1 MLKVNIAD
9 TIAAVATAQGS
20 GGIGIVRMS
29 GDDAIA
35 IADKVFRAPKGKKLA
50 DKASHTVTYGHIYN
64 GDAVEDEVLVSIFR
78 APKSYTTQDVVEI
91 GCHGGIRAVNAVL
104 QLVIK
109 NGARMAQPGEFT
121 QRAFLNGRI
130 DMTQAEA
137 VIDVINAKTQ
147 AGKDAAMQRLEGRLS
162 KKIRA
167 LREDILLMLAHIE
180 ASIDYPEH
188 DDETMTYNTIE
199 EGVMRVNA
207 QLDELIKSAD
217 SGKIYREGIKTV
229 ILGRP
234 NVGKSSLLNALL
246 EEERAIVTDIPGT
259 TRDVLEEF
267 LNVRGIPLNIID
279 TAGIRHTDDKIEQ
292 IGVERSLKLAD
303 SADLVLL
310 MLNGS
315 QELNA
320 QDKELIERTKDK
332 KVIVVINKSD
342 LGLKLKS
349 EDFENSVVMSVKTE
363 SGIDDLYELISDM
376 FMSGKVSTQSDVL
389 VSNERNKASLVNAK
403 GYLDNVLVTVRGR
416 LPEDFISMDLTEA
429 YSALGEITGESLEED
444 IIDKIFSEF
453 CLGK

>member
-279 TAGIRHTDDKIEQ
+279 TAGIRHTEDKIEQ

-376 FMSGKVSTQSDVL
+376 FMSGRVSTQSDVL
-389 VSNERNKASLVNAK
+389 VSSERNKASLVNAK
-403 GYLDNVLVTVRGR
+403 GYLNNVLATVRGR

>member
-9 TIAAVATAQGS
+9 TIAAVSTAQGS

-35 IADKVFRAPKGKKLA
+35 IADKVFRSQGGVRLA
-50 DKASHTVTYGHIYN
+50 DKKSHTVTYGHIYN
-64 GDAVEDEVLVSIFR
+64 GDVIEDEVLVSIFR
-78 APKSYTTQDVVEI
+78 APKSYTVEDVVEI

-104 QLVIK
+104 QLLIK
-109 NGARMAQPGEFT
+109 NGARQAQPGEFT

-147 AGKDAAMQRLEGRLS
+147 AGKNAAMQRLEGRLS
-162 KKIRA
+162 RKIKA
-167 LREDILLMLAHIE
+167 LREKILLMIAHIE
-180 ASIDYPEH
+180 TSIDYPEH

-199 EGVMRVNA
+199 NGVVEVEKEIEN
-207 QLDELIKSAD
+207 LISTAE
-217 SGKIYREGIKTV
+217 SGKIFREGIKTV

-234 NVGKSSLLNALL
+234 NVGKSSLLNTLL
-246 EEERAIVTDIPGT
+246 EEDRAIVTDIPGT
-259 TRDVLEEF
+259 TRDVLEEMI
-267 LNVRGIPLNIID
+267 NVKGIPLNLVD
-279 TAGIRHTDDKIEQ
+279 TAGIRETEDTIEK
-292 IGVERSLKLAD
+292 IGVEKSLKLAD
-303 SADLVLL
+303 NADLVLL

-320 QDKELIERTKDK
+320 EDRELIERTKDK
-332 KVIVVINKSD
+332 NVIVIINKSD
-342 LGLKLKS
+342 LGLKVDAS
-349 EDFENSVVMSVKTE
+349 DFKNSVVMSVKNE
-363 SGIDDLYELISDM
+363 DGIDSLYEQISDM
-376 FMSGKVSTQSDVL
+376 FMSGKINSDNEVL
-389 VSNERNKASLVNAK
+389 ISNERNKSSLIKAQN
-403 GYLDNVLVTVRGR
+403 YLENVLSTVRNR

-429 YSALGEITGESLEED
+429 YAALGEVTGESLEED